1 MPDHWPVFTGHCE
14 RKNLLPAKHPPSTS
28 VAETMQMPWMRADDV
43 LYLGQTRQWKGV
55 IVHTSSWDLAWLGQ
69 RNPKEKMPPPILFTF
84 NWMSTELTLGNVPP
98 SPSNRGIKFGKHQ
111 KWKQV
116 PHICWGAEIQFLH
129 GQKSRLNITNTQTC
143 RLL

>member
-55 IVHTSSWDLAWLGQ
+55 IGMRFGMAWS
-69 RNPKEKMPPPILFTF
+69 KESKGKNAPPILFTF
-84 NWMSTELTLGNVPP
+84 N
-98 SPSNRGIKFGKHQ
+98 
-111 KWKQV
+111 
-116 PHICWGAEIQFLH
+116 
-129 GQKSRLNITNTQTC
+129 
-143 RLL
+143 